1 MRTGD
6 RSLEGGVLDQRQWSP
21 WPREGLTKDVRAHR
35 CEQVGEQVEAARG
48 RRASQAAFESTPTTT
63 ERLSSGPRLGA
74 RTALAS
80 KHLPPQEKTE
90 WHMSIECRR
99 SVVTVPGAVGDR
111 AAASKKETFR
121 GLVTAGG
128 RHAQTP
134 GRMNTPPNTASG
146 RHLLER

>member
-1 MRTGD
+1 MQKRT
-6 RSLEGGVLDQRQWSP
+6 S
-21 WPREGLTKDVRAHR
+21 
-35 CEQVGEQVEAARG
+35 EQVEAARG
-48 RRASQAAFESTPTTT
+48 RRASQAAFESTPTT

-134 GRMNTPPNTASG
+134 GRMNTHPQH
-146 RHLLER
+146 RLR